1 MNHLVTTVAA
11 LRLRREA
18 LVSKREE
25 ILRSRSRRGIETM
38 HRRISE
44 CEDAIVNAELNV
56 ARGAHNRARRIEV
69 WTELIQRLNQK

>member
-25 ILRSRSRRGIETM
+25 ILRSRSSRGIETM
-38 HRRISE
+38 HRLISE
-44 CEDAIVNAELNV
+44 CEDAIVNAELN
-56 ARGAHNRARRIEV
+56 ARGAHNRASRIEI
-69 WTELIQRLNQK
+69 WTDLIQRLNQK